1 MKKIDVSVPGA
12 REKFEEWIASRGG
25 IQVWN
30 NINLSN
36 PGAGETF
43 TPVLNPQGQTSCKPS
58 WSVQSG
64 EIITD
69 LSRFRFVKSWT
80 EVKRFRIGIRM
91 GRQGLLIKVTD
102 GGTRRID
109 AALEKYP
116 ESQYVFDYETQE
128 AVIQVPVW
136 ED

>member
-58 WSVQSG
+58 WSVRAG

-102 GGTRRID
+102 GGIRRID
-109 AALEKYP
+109 AALNKYP
-116 ESQYVFDYETQE
+116 ESRYVFDYETQE